1 MLCSLYGSTFIY
13 VACLAIKLR
22 NSQWNNTFVEIDIID
37 LIFCYLGRNDAD
49 AKPHPVLQNKHNKY
63 NGYMVHIVL
72 PEIWM
77 QSVYV

>member
-1 MLCSLYGSTFIY
+1 M
-13 VACLAIKLR
+13 
-22 NSQWNNTFVEIDIID
+22 EIDIID